1 MPTEQEIIEM
11 SRPTAIEVM
20 GHSVDA
26 IFKAVDACTHSE
38 EEHAIVERNVAHLEI
53 MLLKP
58 EIDEDPADKTP
69 FLSAIALGK
78 EHLA

>member
-1 MPTEQEIIEM
+1 MPTQEEILEMIRPNHIE
-11 SRPTAIEVM
+11 AM

-26 IFKAVDACTHSE
+26 IFRAIDACTHSE